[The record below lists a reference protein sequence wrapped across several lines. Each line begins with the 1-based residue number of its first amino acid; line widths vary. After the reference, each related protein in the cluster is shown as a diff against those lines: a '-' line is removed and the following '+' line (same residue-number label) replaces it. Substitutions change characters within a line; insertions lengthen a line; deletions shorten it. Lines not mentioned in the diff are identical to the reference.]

1 MSGQVISEM
10 ITNRKENIPL
20 KFSEDCLYL
29 NIYTPADLS
38 KKTRLPVSS
47 SEKLGVGQGAGG
59 SRDRRKETAQGSVIF
74 GDPGGSFYSHSYEK
88 TAKLHTSF
96 LLVAGSVLGACW
108 ASLCTVQLPHNVSGE
123 EKVGYS

>member
-1 MSGQVISEM
+1 MALLTIRWSCPARSRCSQDAVSGQVISEM

-47 SEKLGVGQGAGG
+47 RE
-59 SRDRRKETAQGSVIF
+59 
-74 GDPGGSFYSHSYEK
+74 
-88 TAKLHTSF
+88 
-96 LLVAGSVLGACW
+96 
-108 ASLCTVQLPHNVSGE
+108 N
-123 EKVGYS
+123 